1 MGPTLSMIQIH
12 ASPRFLALC
21 AGTLAALLAGCASPP
36 PPAASVP
43 APTPVA
49 APQPLRPEPPM
60 GPPSAALNALDYRL
74 DAAYHLYGKNN
85 DRIYRGVMPHFLYAI
100 GVLEVQV
107 DTRGNLLAL
116 NWMRAP
122 EHAPE
127 VIAEI
132 ERTVRQAAPF
142 PAPVQLGSASYIE
155 TWLWDASGNFQLHTL
170 SEGQGPKGQPRRAM
184 PAPRGIRL
192 VSAPGAT
199 AR

>member
-1 MGPTLSMIQIH
+1 MNIRLPS
-12 ASPRFLALC
+12 SRFLSCTAAL
-21 AGTLAALLAGCASPP
+21 LLALLAGCASPP
-36 PPAASVP
+36 PPAAR
-43 APTPVA
+43 VA
-49 APQPLRPEPPM
+49 APAPVIVQPAPERPELPM
-60 GPPSAALNALDYRL
+60 GPPSLAINALDYRL

-85 DRIYRGVMPHFLYAI
+85 GRIYQGVMPHFLYAI

-107 DTRGNLLAL
+107 DPRGNLLAL

-132 ERTVRQAAPF
+132 ERTIRQAAPF
-142 PAPVQLGSASYIE
+142 PAPVQLGSTSYIE

-170 SEGQGPKGQPRRAM
+170 SEGQGAKGTPRRAI
-184 PAPRGIRL
+184 PANPRNVRV
-192 VSAPGAT
+192 VSAPGIT

>member
-1 MGPTLSMIQIH
+1 MTTNPLSR
-12 ASPRFLALC
+12 PLLPLALVLLLL
-21 AGTLAALLAGCASPP
+21 GLLAGCASPP
-36 PPAASVP
+36 PPAASAP
-43 APTPVA
+43 APAPAVVTTTPLL
-49 APQPLRPEPPM
+49 PPEPPM
-60 GPPSAALNALDYRL
+60 GPPSAALSTLDYRL

-107 DTRGNLLAL
+107 DPRGNVQSL

-142 PAPVQLGSASYIE
+142 PAPLQLGSTSYIE

-170 SEGQGPKGQPRRAM
+170 SEGQGAKGTPRRPM
-184 PAPRGIRL
+184 PAPRGVRL
-192 VSAPGAT
+192 VSAPSAT

>member
-1 MGPTLSMIQIH
+1 MSQNRRFRQFLSI
-12 ASPRFLALC
+12 AC
-21 AGTLAALLAGCASPP
+21 ALLLTALVAGCAT
-36 PPAASVP
+36 AP
-43 APTPVA
+43 APTASVAPPAPVIA
-49 APQPLRPEPPM
+49 LPPVLPPALPPM
-60 GPPSAALNALDYRL
+60 GPVSSADTVTDYRL
-74 DAAYHLYGKNN
+74 DAAHHLYDQNN
-85 DRIYRGVMPHFLYAI
+85 GRIFKGVMPHFLYAI

-107 DTRGNLLAL
+107 DPRGNLLAL

-142 PAPVQLGSASYIE
+142 PAPVQLGSTSYIE

-170 SEGQGPKGQPRRAM
+170 SEGQGAKGTPRRAV
-184 PAPRGIRL
+184 PSNPRNVRL
-192 VSAPGAT
+192 VSAPGIT